1 MTTTEHPITRSE
13 LREEL
18 NELRGEFRE
27 RYATKVDLAELKAAL
42 RGDLNKVIIGLAS
55 LQLIG
60 LGAVAAIM
68 GFLA

>member
-1 MTTTEHPITRSE
+1 MTIVEHPITRSE

-18 NELRGEFRE
+18 NELRLEFRE
-27 RYATKVDLAELKAAL
+27 RYATKVDIAELKDAI
-42 RGDLNKVIIGLAS
+42 RGYLNKAVIGLAS

>member
-1 MTTTEHPITRSE
+1 MTTAEHPITRSE

-18 NELRGEFRE
+18 NELRREFRE
-27 RYATKVDLAELKAAL
+27 HYATKADLSELKAAL

>member
-1 MTTTEHPITRSE
+1 M
-13 LREEL
+13 
-18 NELRGEFRE
+18 NELRREFRE
-27 RYATKVDLAELKAAL
+27 RYATRVDLAELKAAL